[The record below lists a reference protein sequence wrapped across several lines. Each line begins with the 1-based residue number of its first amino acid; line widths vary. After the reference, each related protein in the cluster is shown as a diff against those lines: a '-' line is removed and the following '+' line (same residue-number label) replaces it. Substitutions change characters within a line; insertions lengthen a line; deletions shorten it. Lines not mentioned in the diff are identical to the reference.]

1 MRPIAL
7 VTMLLLLFIACK
19 SQYKQFKI
27 SPTGDTLDAID
38 KKGLKQ
44 GKWVTSVPELRGEPG
59 YDEEGV
65 YKDDKKEGLWRKY
78 TPTGDVIAL
87 ENYRFGGKDGLQQYF
102 TFLGQ
107 PVRDEQW
114 HSYDPKSPYD
124 TVPIYGVGNDEILKY
139 KLVKAQ
145 QYSVPDGQWTYYDE
159 NGNVIKTE
167 KYYRGLLLKNEE
179 DNVIDSTKN
188 TATIVKDTTKV
199 KPPEVIEYEKKLS
212 KKKRAA
218 LSRTG
223 ETNL

>member
-1 MRPIAL
+1 MRSIAL
-7 VTMLLLLFIACK
+7 LIIFLSLFVSKGI

-27 SPTGDTLDAID
+27 SPNGDTLNAID
-38 KKGLKQ
+38 KKGMKQ

-59 YDEEGV
+59 YDEEGI
-65 YKDDKKEGLWRKY
+65 YKDDKKEGTWRKY
-78 TPTGDVIAL
+78 TTGGDIVAI

-107 PVRDEQW
+107 PIRDEQW

-124 TVPIYGVGNDEILKY
+124 TIPVYGVGNDEIVSYKY
-139 KLVKAQ
+139 VKAT

-159 NGNVIKTE
+159 NGNVAKTE
-167 KYYRGLLLKNEE
+167 TYYRGLLQKNN
-179 DNVIDSTKN
+179 DDKIADTTN
-188 TATIVKDTTKV
+188 TAVAKDTSKV